1 MLKCLRLRLFSSRA
15 IYEQK
20 VDLKM
25 RKLDYE
31 LFKMFATIAGIS
43 IFLTTI
49 TAVVILKYIDFTNF
63 YKDEANAMLDS
74 YLTCVKANPNGEAS
88 CREKAI
94 EPYLVKKTKEY

>member
-1 MLKCLRLRLFSSRA
+1 MK
-15 IYEQK
+15 
-20 VDLKM
+20 
-25 RKLDYE
+25 KLDYE
-31 LFKMFATIAGIS
+31 LLKMFATVAGIS

-49 TAVVILKYIDFTNF
+49 TAVVILKYIDFSHF

-74 YLTCVKANPNGEAS
+74 YLTCVKANPKDEAG

>member
-1 MLKCLRLRLFSSRA
+1 MK
-15 IYEQK
+15 
-20 VDLKM
+20 
-25 RKLDYE
+25 KLDYE
-31 LFKMFATIAGIS
+31 LLKMFATVAGIS

-49 TAVVILKYIDFTNF
+49 TALLVLKYIDFSHF
-63 YKDEANAMLDS
+63 YKDEASAMLDS

>member
-1 MLKCLRLRLFSSRA
+1 
-15 IYEQK
+15 
-20 VDLKM
+20 M

-49 TAVVILKYIDFTNF
+49 TALVILKYIDFTNF

-74 YLTCVKANPNGEAS
+74 YLTCVKANPKDEAG

-94 EPYLVKKTKEY
+94 EPYLSKKTKEY

>member
-1 MLKCLRLRLFSSRA
+1 
-15 IYEQK
+15 
-20 VDLKM
+20 M
-25 RKLDYE
+25 RKFDCE

-49 TAVVILKYIDFTNF
+49 TALVILKYIDFSHF

-74 YLTCVKANPNGEAS
+74 YLTCVKANPKDEAS

-94 EPYLVKKTKEY
+94 EPFLVKKTKEY

>member
-1 MLKCLRLRLFSSRA
+1 
-15 IYEQK
+15 
-20 VDLKM
+20 M

-31 LFKMFATIAGIS
+31 LFKIFATIAGIS

-49 TAVVILKYIDFTNF
+49 TALLVLKYIDFSHF

-74 YLTCVKANPNGEAS
+74 YLICVKANPKDEAS

>member
-1 MLKCLRLRLFSSRA
+1 MK
-15 IYEQK
+15 
-20 VDLKM
+20 
-25 RKLDYE
+25 KLDCE

-49 TAVVILKYIDFTNF
+49 TALVILKYIDFTNF

-74 YLTCVKANPNGEAS
+74 YLICVKANPNDETS

-94 EPYLVKKTKEY
+94 APYLTRKTKEYWNGKEEEK

>member
-1 MLKCLRLRLFSSRA
+1 
-15 IYEQK
+15 
-20 VDLKM
+20 M
-25 RKLDYE
+25 RKIDYE
-31 LFKMFATIAGIS
+31 LFKMFAITGGIS

-49 TAVVILKYIDFTNF
+49 TALVILKYIDFTNF

-74 YLTCVKANPNGEAS
+74 YLTCVKANPNDEAS

>member
-1 MLKCLRLRLFSSRA
+1 
-15 IYEQK
+15 
-20 VDLKM
+20 M
-25 RKLDYE
+25 RKIDYE
-31 LFKMFATIAGIS
+31 LFKMFAITGGIS

-49 TAVVILKYIDFTNF
+49 TAVVILKYIDFTHL

-74 YLTCVKANPNGEAS
+74 YLTCIKVNPKDEAS

>member
-1 MLKCLRLRLFSSRA
+1 
-15 IYEQK
+15 
-20 VDLKM
+20 M

-49 TAVVILKYIDFTNF
+49 TAVVILKYIDFSHF
-63 YKDEANAMLDS
+63 YKDEANAMLNN
-74 YLTCVKANPNGEAS
+74 YITCVKANQNDEAS

>member
-1 MLKCLRLRLFSSRA
+1 
-15 IYEQK
+15 
-20 VDLKM
+20 M

-49 TAVVILKYIDFTNF
+49 TALLVLKYIDFSHF
-63 YKDEANAMLDS
+63 YKYEASAMLDS
-74 YLTCVKANPNGEAS
+74 YLTCVKANPKDEAS

>member
-1 MLKCLRLRLFSSRA
+1 
-15 IYEQK
+15 
-20 VDLKM
+20 M
-25 RKLDYE
+25 RKFDYE
-31 LFKMFATIAGIS
+31 LFKIFATIAGLS

-74 YLTCVKANPNGEAS
+74 YLTCVKANPKDEAN

>member
-1 MLKCLRLRLFSSRA
+1 MK
-15 IYEQK
+15 
-20 VDLKM
+20 
-25 RKLDYE
+25 KLDYE

-49 TAVVILKYIDFTNF
+49 TAVVILKYIDFSHF
-63 YKDEANAMLDS
+63 YKDEASAMLDS
-74 YLTCVKANPNGEAS
+74 YLICVKANPKDEAS